1 MSTEIPMTAEQDRLA
16 ELRSSA
22 KGWHGIQLAALG
34 FIGLCGVIKPGES
47 SNPEG
52 LQALSGILILVA
64 FFCACLGIYYVAQG
78 RLADLRRGRRAD
90 GRRGPVGA
98 STVASAQLR
107 RGLVLTFLSIAL
119 TALATTSSWWPDGEG
134 GGAGGGANVEVQAA
148 GGQTVCGELAEGG
161 QGTVRIITAAQPVEV
176 QLTQVA
182 SMRPVDGC

>member
-1 MSTEIPMTAEQDRLA
+1 MSTGIPMTAEQERLA

-64 FFCACLGIYYVAQG
+64 FFCACLGIYYVAKAAWPIYG
-78 RLADLRRGRRAD
+78 ADAEPMADPDRSALA
-90 GRRGPVGA
+90 
-98 STVASAQLR
+98 VASAQLR
-107 RGLVLTFLSIAL
+107 RGLILTFLSIAL

-134 GGAGGGANVEVQAA
+134 GGAGGGANVEVQSA